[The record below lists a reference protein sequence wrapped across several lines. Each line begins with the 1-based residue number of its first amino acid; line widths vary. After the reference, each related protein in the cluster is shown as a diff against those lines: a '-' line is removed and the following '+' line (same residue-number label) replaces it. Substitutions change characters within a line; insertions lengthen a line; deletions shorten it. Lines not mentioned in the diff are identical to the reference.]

1 MVHFNYGYAL
11 FLAGKYTKP
20 PSTSV
25 PVITS
30 DQQDGQ
36 AYFLFSKSLA
46 KLGNTEAATA
56 ADDMARRYLRTAYAK
71 WETEW
76 QKSQTTSGVN
86 LRMRD
91 VLNREEVFG
100 LDREQRSLALRVR
113 RVRPRRIC
121 LSKRAIFIRPVA
133 TTKRYPNSIAS

>member
-11 FLAGKYTKP
+11 FLAGKYAEAADHFR
-20 PSTSV
+20 

-30 DQQDGQ
+30 NQQDGQ
-36 AYFLFSKSLA
+36 AYFLFSKALL
-46 KLGNTEAATA
+46 KMGNTEAATA

-76 QKSQTTSGVN
+76 QKSQSTSGVN

-91 VLNREEVFG
+91 VLNREELFG
-100 LDREQRSLALRVR
+100 YKHDVMAAAELGSPEFGDTGPAEQSSRPLPGWTRRRSV
-113 RVRPRRIC
+113 
-121 LSKRAIFIRPVA
+121 
-133 TTKRYPNSIAS
+133 T

>member
-1 MVHFNYGYAL
+1 MEFLAQASASSPSDQMVHFNYGYAV
-11 FLAGKYTKP
+11 FLSGKF
-20 PSTSV
+20 SEAAEHFR

-46 KLGNTEAATA
+46 KLGKTEAAAA

-76 QKSQTTSGVN
+76 QKSQTTSGVS

-100 LDREQRSLALRVR
+100 LKRETKLASAAGT
-113 RVRPRRIC
+113 P
-121 LSKRAIFIRPVA
+121 SSA
-133 TTKRYPNSIAS
+133 TQDLLIK